1 MCLTLGLLIAL
12 VVFMASLDLL
22 LFAIC
27 RLLLVQTSVSEKGE
41 YPPEVES

>member
-12 VVFMASLDLL
+12 VVVFASLDLL

-27 RLLLVQTSVSEKGE
+27 WLDVYPPYEKEE
-41 YPPEVES
+41 YPPEMES

>member
-12 VVFMASLDLL
+12 VVFMSSFDLL

-27 RLLLVQTSVSEKGE
+27 RLVVQTSVSEKGE